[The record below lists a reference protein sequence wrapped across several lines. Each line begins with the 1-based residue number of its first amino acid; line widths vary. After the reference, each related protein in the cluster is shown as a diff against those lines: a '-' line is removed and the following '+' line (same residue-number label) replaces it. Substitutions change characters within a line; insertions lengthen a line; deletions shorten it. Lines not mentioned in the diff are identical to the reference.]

1 MIEEIVKI
9 HDKHQI
15 EIKLNYKLE
24 ENKKFA
30 DYIIDT
36 YMFLPNSLD
45 INRETYSKQNFYNN
59 IQSYIRLK
67 TPTVLIQNLVK
78 GECSPFDRLEKIV
91 ESVVKN
97 STRFEDS
104 DYEHQIQIYCSIFK
118 SALRD
123 HVHFI
128 EEKTESEDLELLI
141 DKYIEEVPKAVI
153 AYRGLRAK
161 ITVPTLTDSQF
172 TIFTF
177 GDEYIS
183 LMTEYFSFQLFE
195 LIPKKKI
202 SDESKKKYE
211 KQLIDIIKFET
222 DYRRLHKY
230 PSIKKDGSD
239 NEEFLYRRSV
249 LKKYISSI
257 LFLNVRTQNDNKV
270 MEQLLYSI
278 AAGAAMIFAT
288 SVAFLTQQTY
298 GNFTYPFFVALVVSY
313 MFKDRIKE
321 LMRGYFNQKI
331 QSKFYDH
338 KTDIF
343 INSRDKN
350 IGFAKERVSFVS
362 QKYLS
367 DSIKKIRNIDQITSL
382 DNLVTGENILL
393 YRKNIKINS
402 LKLKKYYKNFT
413 VEGIN
418 DIIRLGIAD
427 FLKKMD
433 NSETL
438 LHFYK
443 ESQHKKIKGD
453 RVYHIN
459 LVIQYKMDKVI
470 EYRRFRI
477 VANREGIKRIEKV
490 GDSSF

>member
-9 HDKHQI
+9 HDKHQV

-24 ENKKFA
+24 DKKKFA
-30 DYIIDT
+30 NYIIDT

-45 INRETYSKQNFYNN
+45 INQSTYSKQNFYND

-78 GECSPFDRLEKIV
+78 GENSPFEKLKKIV
-91 ESVVKN
+91 ESVVQN
-97 STRFEDS
+97 SIRFENT

-141 DKYIEEVPKAVI
+141 EKYIEEVPKAVS
-153 AYRGLRAK
+153 AFRGLRAT
-161 ITVPTLTDSQF
+161 ITVPTLTDNQF

-195 LIPKKKI
+195 LIPKKKLT
-202 SDESKKKYE
+202 EELKKKYE
-211 KQLIDIIKFET
+211 KSLIDIIKFET
-222 DYRRLHKY
+222 DYRRQHKY

-257 LFLNVRTQNDNKV
+257 LFLNVRTHNDSKF

-278 AAGAAMIFAT
+278 AAGFAMIFAT
-288 SVAFLTQQTY
+288 TVAFFTQQKY
-298 GNFTYPFFVALVVSY
+298 GNLTYPFFVALVVSY

-321 LMRGYFNQKI
+321 LMRGYFSQKI

-343 INSRDKN
+343 VNSRDKN

-362 QKYLS
+362 QKYLTS
-367 DSIKKIRNIDQITSL
+367 SIKKLRNIDRITAL
-382 DNLVTGENILL
+382 DNLATGENILL

-418 DIIRLGIAD
+418 DIIRLGIGD

-443 ESQHKKIKGD
+443 ENQYKKIKGD

-459 LVIQYKMDKVI
+459 IIIQYNMDGII

-477 VANREGIKRIEKV
+477 ISNREGIKRIEKV
-490 GDSSF
+490 CEL